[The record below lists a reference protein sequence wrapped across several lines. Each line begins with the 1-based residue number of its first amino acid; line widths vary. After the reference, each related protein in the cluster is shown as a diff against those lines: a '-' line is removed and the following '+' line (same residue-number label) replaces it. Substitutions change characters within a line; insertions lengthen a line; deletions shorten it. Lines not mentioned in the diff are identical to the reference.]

1 MVSPDS
7 TGETCERSGEAGCGR
22 RSVRAG
28 RRLRRIERRGPR
40 CVRGRRQPRPRPEAG
55 LAVGKDDAYEISLT
69 DPDGQPI
76 KNLAAGAYDVK
87 VEDLSSIH
95 DFHLTG
101 SGVSESTTVGEKV
114 EKTWHVTFA
123 PGDYSFVCDP
133 HSSSMSGDFHVT

>member
-1 MVSPDS
+1 MNGLVRLAAAGGLSVLV
-7 TGETCERSGEAGCGR
+7 AGCGG
-22 RSVRAG
+22 SSGGAPG
-28 RRLRRIERRGPR
+28 ASGDGDNLGP
-40 CVRGRRQPRPRPEAG
+40 VQKPAS
-55 LAVGKDDAYEISLT
+55 LVAQVGKDDAYEISLT

-101 SGVSESTTVGEKV
+101 GGVSESTTVGEKV